1 MSFAIGLSGLNAASA
16 NLKVIGDNIANSD
29 TKGFKQTY
37 LDIQNVVSNTRG
49 SSADGVSGMAS
60 GADATHKRQDFSQ
73 GTIAK
78 TTNAL
83 DLAIEGNGF
92 FEVQNPVSKEVVY
105 TRAGAFKEDSA
116 GHLVTSN
123 GNQLVGYQATKGVI
137 ASTVAAPLVI
147 SYDTLAATPTTALT
161 LKANFQANATAPA
174 TTTFDPTDK
183 TSYNFKAPY
192 VAYDSLGVKQN
203 LNLYFVWT
211 AANTWSAY
219 ATTQPATD
227 SSTNTTATTTTTTT
241 TLTSQSLGTLSF
253 DADGKLA
260 DGAGTFEGVI
270 VDALGGVATLDMT
283 GSTQQGSELTYQVA
297 STQNGYT
304 SGALINYSFDQY
316 GNIVGNYSNGQPNV
330 ILGQLAIANFTAPTG
345 LLDLGN
351 NTWAA
356 TAASGDPIVG
366 TAGAGGYGKL
376 LGSALEGSN
385 ADQQVLLVSLLAAQR
400 TYQANAQVI
409 QVENQIAQSTLAM
422 VG

>member
-49 SSADGVSGMAS
+49 SSANGVNGMAS

-73 GTIAK
+73 GTITK

-83 DLAIEGNGF
+83 DIALEGNGF

-123 GNQLVGYQATKGVI
+123 GHQLVGYQATNGI
-137 ASTVAAPLVI
+137 ITSTIAAPLVI
-147 SYDTLAATPTTALT
+147 SYDTRLATPTTELT

-174 TTTFDPTDK
+174 TTTFDPADS
-183 TSYNFKAPY
+183 TSYNFKSPY
-192 VAYDSLGVKQN
+192 AAYDSLGVKQN
-203 LNLYFVWT
+203 VNLYFVWS
-211 AANTWSAY
+211 AANTWDMY
-219 ATTQPATD
+219 ATTEPATQT
-227 SSTNTTATTTTTTT
+227 STTGTAGTTT
-241 TLTSQSLGTLSF
+241 TLVPQSVGSLTFGEDGT
-253 DADGKLA
+253 LA
-260 DGAGTFEGVI
+260 DGAGQFEGI
-270 VDALGGVATLDMT
+270 TIDALGGVATLDMT
-283 GSTQQGSELTYQVA
+283 GSTQQGTELTYQVA

-316 GNIVGNYSNGQPNV
+316 GNIIGNYTSGEPNV

-376 LGSALEGSN
+376 LGSSLENSN

>member
-49 SSADGVSGMAS
+49 SSANGVNGMAS

-73 GTIAK
+73 GTITK

-83 DLAIEGNGF
+83 DIALEGNGF

-123 GNQLVGYQATKGVI
+123 GHQLVGYQATNGI
-137 ASTVAAPLVI
+137 ITSTIAAPLVI
-147 SYDTLAATPTTALT
+147 SYDTRLATPTTELT

-174 TTTFDPTDK
+174 TTTFDPADS
-183 TSYNFKAPY
+183 TSYNFKSPY
-192 VAYDSLGVKQN
+192 AAYDSLGVKQN
-203 LNLYFVWT
+203 VNLYFVWS
-211 AANTWSAY
+211 AANTWDMY
-219 ATTQPATD
+219 ATTEPATQT
-227 SSTNTTATTTTTTT
+227 STTGTAGTTT
-241 TLTSQSLGTLSF
+241 TLVPQSVGSLTFGEDGT
-253 DADGKLA
+253 LA
-260 DGAGTFEGVI
+260 DGAGQFEGI
-270 VDALGGVATLDMT
+270 TIDALGGVATLDMT
-283 GSTQQGSELTYQVA
+283 GSTQQGTELTYQVA

-316 GNIVGNYSNGQPNV
+316 GNIIGNYTSGEPNV

-376 LGSALEGSN
+376 LGSALESSN

>member
-1 MSFAIGLSGLNAASA
+1 MSFEIGLSGLNAASA

-49 SSADGVSGMAS
+49 SSANGVNGMAS

-73 GTIAK
+73 GTITK

-83 DLAIEGNGF
+83 DIALEGNGF

-123 GNQLVGYQATKGVI
+123 GHQLVGYQATNGI
-137 ASTVAAPLVI
+137 ITSTIAAPLVI
-147 SYDTLAATPTTALT
+147 SYDTRLATPTTELT

-174 TTTFDPTDK
+174 TTTFDPADS
-183 TSYNFKAPY
+183 TSYNFKSPY
-192 VAYDSLGVKQN
+192 AVYDSLGVKQN

-219 ATTQPATD
+219 ATTEPATQT
-227 SSTNTTATTTTTTT
+227 STTGAVGTTT
-241 TLTSQSLGTLSF
+241 TLVPQSVGTLTF
-253 DADGKLA
+253 GEDGTLA
-260 DGAGTFEGVI
+260 DGAGKFEGI
-270 VDALGGVATLDMT
+270 TVDALGGVATLDMT
-283 GSTQQGSELTYQVA
+283 GSTQQGTEVTYQVA

-316 GNIVGNYSNGQPNV
+316 GNIIGNYSSGEPNV

-376 LGSALEGSN
+376 LGSSLEGSN

>member
-49 SSADGVSGMAS
+49 SSANGVNGMVS
-60 GADATHKRQDFSQ
+60 GADATKKRQDFSQ
-73 GTIAK
+73 GAITS
-78 TTNAL
+78 TTNKL
-83 DLAIEGNGF
+83 DAAIEGNGF

-116 GHLVTSN
+116 GHLITSN
-123 GNQLVGYQATKGVI
+123 GHQLVGYQATNGVI
-137 ASTVAAPLVI
+137 TSTIAAPLVI
-147 SYDTLAATPTTALT
+147 SYDTRLATPTTELT
-161 LKANFQANATAPA
+161 LKANFQANATAPSTA
-174 TTTFDPTDK
+174 EFDPTDS
-183 TSYNFKAPY
+183 TSYNFKSPY
-192 VAYDSLGVKQN
+192 AAYDSLGVKQN
-203 LNLYFVWT
+203 VNLYFVWS
-211 AANTWSAY
+211 AANTWDIY
-219 ATTQPATD
+219 ATTEPATQT
-227 SSTNTTATTTTTTT
+227 STTGTTGTTT
-241 TLTSQSLGTLSF
+241 TLVPQSVGSLTFGEDGT
-253 DADGKLA
+253 LA
-260 DGAGTFEGVI
+260 DGAGQFEGI
-270 VDALGGVATLDMT
+270 TIDALGGVATLDMT
-283 GSTQQGSELTYQVA
+283 GSTQQGTELTYQVA

-316 GNIVGNYSNGQPNV
+316 GNIIGNYTNGEPNV

>member
-49 SSADGVSGMAS
+49 SSANGVNGMVS
-60 GADATHKRQDFSQ
+60 GADATKKRQDFSQ
-73 GTIAK
+73 GAITS
-78 TTNAL
+78 TTNKL
-83 DLAIEGNGF
+83 DVAIEGNGF

-116 GHLVTSN
+116 GHLITSN
-123 GNQLVGYQATKGVI
+123 GNQLVGYQATNGVI
-137 ASTVAAPLVI
+137 TSTIAAPLVI
-147 SYDTLAATPTTALT
+147 SYDTRLATPTTKLT

-174 TTTFDPTDK
+174 TATFDPADS
-183 TSYNFKAPY
+183 TSYNFKSPY
-192 VAYDSLGVKQN
+192 AVYDSLGVKQN

-219 ATTQPATD
+219 ATTEPATQT
-227 SSTNTTATTTTTTT
+227 STTGVAGTTT
-241 TLTSQSLGTLSF
+241 TLVPQSVGTLTF
-253 DADGKLA
+253 GEDGKLA
-260 DGAGTFEGVI
+260 DGAGQFEGI
-270 VDALGGVATLDMT
+270 TIDALGGVATLDMT
-283 GSTQQGSELTYQVA
+283 GSTQQGSEVTYQVA

-316 GNIVGNYSNGQPNV
+316 GNIIGNYTSGEPDV

-376 LGSALEGSN
+376 IGSALEGSN

>member
-49 SSADGVSGMAS
+49 SSANGVNGMAS

-73 GTIAK
+73 GAITN
-78 TTNAL
+78 TTNKL
-83 DLAIEGNGF
+83 DVAIEGNGF
-92 FEVQNPVSKEVVY
+92 FEVQNPVSKEIVY

-116 GHLVTSN
+116 GHLITSN
-123 GNQLVGYQATKGVI
+123 GNQLVGYQATNGVI
-137 ASTVAAPLVI
+137 TSTIAAPLVI
-147 SYDTLAATPTTALT
+147 SYDTRLATPTTELT

-174 TTTFDPTDK
+174 TATFDPADS
-183 TSYNFKAPY
+183 TSYNFKSPY
-192 VAYDSLGVKQN
+192 AVYDSLGVKQN

-219 ATTQPATD
+219 ATTEPATQT
-227 SSTNTTATTTTTTT
+227 STTGVTGTTT
-241 TLTSQSLGTLSF
+241 TLVPQSVGTLTF
-253 DADGKLA
+253 GEDGTLA
-260 DGAGTFEGVI
+260 DGAGQFEGI
-270 VDALGGVATLDMT
+270 TVDALGGVATLDMT
-283 GSTQQGSELTYQVA
+283 GSTQQGTELTYQVT

-316 GNIVGNYSNGQPNV
+316 GNIIGNYTSGEPNV

-356 TAASGDPIVG
+356 TAASGAPIVG

>member
-1 MSFAIGLSGLNAASA
+1 MSFAIGLSGLNAAAA

-49 SSADGVSGMAS
+49 SSANGVDGMVSGV
-60 GADATHKRQDFSQ
+60 DATQKRQDFSQ
-73 GTIAK
+73 GTITK
-78 TTNAL
+78 TTNAR

-92 FEVQNPVSKEVVY
+92 FQVQNPRSNEVVY
-105 TRAGAFKEDSA
+105 TRAGAFQEDSA
-116 GHLVTSN
+116 GRLVTSN
-123 GNQLVGYQATKGVI
+123 GNQLVGYQATNGVI
-137 ASTVAAPLVI
+137 SATVATPLVI
-147 SYDTLAATPTTALT
+147 SYDTRLATPTTELT
-161 LKANFQANATAPA
+161 LKANFQANVIAPPTAE
-174 TTTFDPTDK
+174 FDPADS

-192 VAYDSLGVKQN
+192 AAYDSQGVKQN
-203 LNLYFVWT
+203 LNLYFAWS
-211 AANTWSAY
+211 AANTWDVY
-219 ATTQPATD
+219 ATTEQDAQ
-227 SSTNTTATTTTTTT
+227 STTEPPTELASQLVG
-241 TLTSQSLGTLSF
+241 TLTFGEDGT
-253 DADGKLA
+253 LA
-260 DGAGTFEGVI
+260 DGAGQFEGII

-283 GSTQQGSELTYQVA
+283 GSTQQGSNLSYQIA

-304 SGALINYSFDQY
+304 SGALIDYSFDEF
-316 GNIVGNYSNGQPNV
+316 GNIIGNYSNDEPNV

-345 LLDLGN
+345 LMDLGN

-356 TAASGDPIVG
+356 TAASGQAIVG
-366 TAGAGGYGKL
+366 SAGAGGYGKL
-376 LGSALEGSN
+376 LGSSLESSN

>member
-1 MSFAIGLSGLNAASA
+1 MSFAIGLSGLNAAAA

-49 SSADGVSGMAS
+49 SSANGVDGMVSGV
-60 GADATHKRQDFSQ
+60 DATQKRQDFSQ
-73 GTIAK
+73 GTITK
-78 TTNAL
+78 TTNAR

-92 FEVQNPVSKEVVY
+92 FQVQNPRSNEVVY
-105 TRAGAFKEDSA
+105 TRAGAFQEDSA
-116 GHLVTSN
+116 GRLVTSN
-123 GNQLVGYQATKGVI
+123 GNQLVGYQATNGVI
-137 ASTVAAPLVI
+137 SATVATPLVI
-147 SYDTLAATPTTALT
+147 SYDTRLATPTTELT
-161 LKANFQANATAPA
+161 LKANFQANVIAPPTAE
-174 TTTFDPTDK
+174 FDPADS

-192 VAYDSLGVKQN
+192 AAYDSQGVKQN
-203 LNLYFVWT
+203 LNLYFAWS
-211 AANTWSAY
+211 AANTWDVY
-219 ATTQPATD
+219 ATTEQDAQ
-227 SSTNTTATTTTTTT
+227 STTEPPTELASQLVG
-241 TLTSQSLGTLSF
+241 TLTFGEDGT
-253 DADGKLA
+253 LA
-260 DGAGTFEGVI
+260 DGAGQFEGII

-283 GSTQQGSELTYQVA
+283 GSTQPGSNLSYQIA

-304 SGALINYSFDQY
+304 SGALIDYSFDEF
-316 GNIVGNYSNGQPNV
+316 GNIIGNYSNDEPNV

-345 LLDLGN
+345 LMDLGN

-356 TAASGDPIVG
+356 TAASGQAIIG
-366 TAGAGGYGKL
+366 SAGAGGYGKL
-376 LGSALEGSN
+376 LGSSLESSN

>member
-49 SSADGVSGMAS
+49 SSANGVNGMAS

-73 GTIAK
+73 GAITN
-78 TTNAL
+78 TTNKL
-83 DLAIEGNGF
+83 DVAIEGNGF
-92 FEVQNPVSKEVVY
+92 FEVQNPVSKEIVY

-116 GHLVTSN
+116 GHLITSN
-123 GNQLVGYQATKGVI
+123 GNQLVGYQATNGVI
-137 ASTVAAPLVI
+137 TSTIAAPLVI
-147 SYDTLAATPTTALT
+147 SYDTRLATPTTELT

-174 TTTFDPTDK
+174 TATFDPADS
-183 TSYNFKAPY
+183 TSYNFKSPY
-192 VAYDSLGVKQN
+192 VVYDSLGVKQS

-219 ATTQPATD
+219 ATTEPATQT
-227 SSTNTTATTTTTTT
+227 STTGVTGTTT
-241 TLTSQSLGTLSF
+241 TLVPQSVGTLTF
-253 DADGKLA
+253 GEDGTLA
-260 DGAGTFEGVI
+260 DGAGQFEGI
-270 VDALGGVATLDMT
+270 TVDALGGVATLDMT
-283 GSTQQGSELTYQVA
+283 GSTQQGTELTYQVT

-316 GNIVGNYSNGQPNV
+316 GNIIGNYTSGEPNV

-376 LGSALEGSN
+376 LGSALESSN

>member
-1 MSFAIGLSGLNAASA
+1 MSFAIGLSGLNAAAA

-49 SSADGVSGMAS
+49 SSANGVDGMVSGV
-60 GADATHKRQDFSQ
+60 DATQKRQDFSQ
-73 GTIAK
+73 GTITK
-78 TTNAL
+78 TTNAR

-92 FEVQNPVSKEVVY
+92 FQVQNPRSNEVVY
-105 TRAGAFKEDSA
+105 TRAGAFQEDSA
-116 GHLVTSN
+116 GRLVTSN
-123 GNQLVGYQATKGVI
+123 GNQLVGYQATNGVI
-137 ASTVAAPLVI
+137 SATVATPLVI
-147 SYDTLAATPTTALT
+147 SYDTRLATPTTELT
-161 LKANFQANATAPA
+161 LKANFQANVIAPPTAE
-174 TTTFDPTDK
+174 FDPADS

-192 VAYDSLGVKQN
+192 AAYDSQGVKQN
-203 LNLYFVWT
+203 LNLYFAWS
-211 AANTWSAY
+211 AANTWDVY
-219 ATTQPATD
+219 ATTEQDAQ
-227 SSTNTTATTTTTTT
+227 STTEPPTELASQLVG
-241 TLTSQSLGTLSF
+241 TLTFGEDGT
-253 DADGKLA
+253 LA
-260 DGAGTFEGVI
+260 DGAGQFEGII

-283 GSTQQGSELTYQVA
+283 GSTQQGSNLSYQIA

-304 SGALINYSFDQY
+304 SGALIDYSFDEF
-316 GNIVGNYSNGQPNV
+316 GNIIGNYSNDEPNV

-345 LLDLGN
+345 LMDLGN

-356 TAASGDPIVG
+356 TAASGQAIIG
-366 TAGAGGYGKL
+366 SAGAGGYGKL
-376 LGSALEGSN
+376 LGSSLESSN